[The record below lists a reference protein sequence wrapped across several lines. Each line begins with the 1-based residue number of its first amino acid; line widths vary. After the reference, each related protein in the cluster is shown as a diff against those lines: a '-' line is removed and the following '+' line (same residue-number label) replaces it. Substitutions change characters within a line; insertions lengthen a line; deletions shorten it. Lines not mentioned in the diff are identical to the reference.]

1 MSLHSSMQ
9 KPMLSV
15 QDQLE
20 EIEEAV
26 NVPVDAGVPLGDN
39 YGDNLA
45 VTQNIRSNALRLS
58 QQRDPAHNS
67 FNA

>member
-26 NVPVDAGVPLGDN
+26 NVPVNAGVPYGDN

-45 VTQNIRSNALRLS
+45 VTQNIRSNALRYS
-58 QQRDPAHNS
+58 Q
-67 FNA
+67 

>member
-1 MSLHSSMQ
+1 MQ

-26 NVPVDAGVPLGDN
+26 NVPVNAGVPYGDN

-45 VTQNIRSNALRLS
+45 VTQNIRSNALRYS
-58 QQRDPAHNS
+58 
-67 FNA
+67 

>member
-1 MSLHSSMQ
+1 MQ

-26 NVPVDAGVPLGDN
+26 NVPVNAGVPYGDN

-45 VTQNIRSNALRLS
+45 VTQNIRSNALRYS
-58 QQRDPAHNS
+58 Q
-67 FNA
+67 